1 MGYFSG
7 FFGKEINA
15 SLITLLSMP
24 SLDVA
29 MPLALFIVV
38 VVAMLLNKRVQGK
51 LMATVEEKQF
61 QPKDIILLVVF
72 MAIIVSAIA
81 YTSVVNPGNVFP
93 TILLVFF
100 LSSYTMLLF
109 TFSYVFSNLARTRAQ
124 LLSLGFGIAGLIA
137 GFASFLGPLQ
147 DGITIIRAAAFFGLA
162 AFCFAAIINEQKKAV
177 SKARWYVAVQPPAI
191 FVLLFIFFSG
201 IFNIYSGSLQVW
213 APFLMDVF
221 GFTFAILIILYLS
234 SMFSWKTVGMFAV
247 LLTILDIILVIV
259 TPVMIGAA
267 HTFTGLGLPVLV
279 YLPNIP
285 TITSSAGILYRGLGL
300 GDFFFA
306 GVLAVQTFNKFGKKT
321 AFTVAI
327 AMALAFGIWEFFLGD
342 IIKGLIPIVGR
353 NIGGFPGTVMIIS
366 GWAPVIA
373 WKLLSERHKKTV
385 APPVAPQPIEELPPS
400 GGLAK

>member
-1 MGYFSG
+1 MKFFWFSA
-7 FFGKEINA
+7 KQINA

-29 MPLALFIVV
+29 MPIALFIVV
-38 VVAMLLNKRVQGK
+38 VVALLLNKRVQGK
-51 LMATVEEKQF
+51 LMETVEEKEF
-61 QPKDIILLVVF
+61 QPRDIVLLVVF
-72 MAIIVSAIA
+72 MAIIISAIA
-81 YTSVVNPGNVFP
+81 YTSLVSPGDVFP
-93 TILLVFF
+93 TILLVIF

-109 TFSYVFSNLARTRAQ
+109 TFSYVFSNLARIRAQ

-137 GFASFLGPLQ
+137 GATSFLGPLQ
-147 DGITIIRAAAFFGLA
+147 DSITIFRAAAFFGFA
-162 AFCFAAIINEQKKAV
+162 IFCFAAIVVEQKKTI

-191 FVLLFIFFSG
+191 FVMLFVFFSG
-201 IFNIYSGSLQVW
+201 IFNIYMGSVQVW

-234 SMFSWKTVGMFAV
+234 SLFSWKTVGIFAA
-247 LLTILDIILVIV
+247 LLTIMDIILVIV

-285 TITSSAGILYRGLGL
+285 FITSSSGLLFRGLGL

-321 AFTVAI
+321 AFIAAF

-366 GWAPVIA
+366 GWAPIIA
-373 WKLLSERHKKTV
+373 WKLLADRRNKLV
-385 APPVAPQPIEELPPS
+385 MPPVAQQPSSEVAPS
-400 GGLAK
+400 NMT